1 MTTHHRIPQHGFTTV
16 FCLLFGAL
24 ASITAQETGAGP
36 EWLFERS
43 ELEPSIQINEV
54 AYGKETFLVPVVQD
68 SWEGT
73 VGLSYSNDGSSW
85 KNCSEYSDEIPVF
98 KGAIKLRFL
107 PTVGRFIASDHE
119 TIRYSSNGFAW
130 YEATLPEN
138 FHDGS
143 SPLYL
148 ELVNHDQLLVA
159 WSSENGRLFVSED
172 GINWSQMADLEV
184 PVSELTFNAMTN
196 RWYATSWLTKK
207 VYKSIDGQHWD
218 VVLDGYHNLYTLWD
232 VSVFVE
238 IEPSGISA
246 LKRTLITQDDVTYSE
261 TDTVL
266 FGTQFVSSDTSVRY
280 HTSFIEGTFYRFSE
294 TSNLETGDVSTILES
309 STDLVNWRTES
320 LPTPLSGS
328 VGKLQKIQ
336 SRYSDGGSRFY
347 APMVLG
353 KRLVKSFDRYGQA
366 YSEDWEVRPSY
377 VSSFSSTLDA
387 VAFASGRIM
396 NSDFI
401 GIKDEQV
408 FHSGSGFYWNPIY
421 QFSNP
426 LVDAAFLPSLDRF
439 VVFEKASNQQFRAL
453 TWKKGSNWEVL
464 AEAIPFEPFGISGNG
479 DVILINGIR
488 KAEVLLSVDG
498 GASWTGTLNG
508 IEWHVPKYALANE
521 WDTDF
526 FERSILTVKNLKD
539 VFILIWDDKIYRSTN
554 GTDWSLTFDAQSESA
569 WFSYLDVF
577 NGHFIA
583 TSMTHYVTSYTLS
596 YHITPR
602 WEGSEDQNL
611 LWYSED
617 GVEWK
622 TTGQDLDRS
631 FVTLPAYYKEDPV
644 RWLHVN
650 MGDGSRMPY
659 IRETPGGGRY
669 FIDENFQVSLA
680 TANERGSQYN
690 SPGRM
695 TFGKGRYLNLF
706 WKNGETVVVN
716 SEFAGFGSGKPS
728 GAVEG
733 YKNTGWFG
741 HLDDSE
747 FPLLHHELLGDVY
760 FQLNSNDDIML
771 FSSRFGV
778 LRNSR
783 DGVPYFWNE
792 LDGKRYLL
800 HFNPQA
806 KNRIYDQNRQEWV
819 EQMEAET
826 LDDDVWFRYMDRLVD
841 NIQQFARIGLLEQ
854 DYYAISIAYGHHF
867 IYEGYEA
874 LEAYISVLRE
884 RFSAKYPSIESIFA
898 DKLEAA
904 NDAIEALEAVYYK
917 K

>member
-1 MTTHHRIPQHGFTTV
+1 MPRIPHLGFATLI
-16 FCLLFGAL
+16 CSLLIGAL
-24 ASITAQETGAGP
+24 ASLSVQGTDAGP

-43 ELEPSIQINEV
+43 DLQPSIQINEV
-54 AYGKETFLVPVVQD
+54 AYGKGTFLVPVVQD
-68 SWEGT
+68 SWEGA
-73 VGLSYSNDGSSW
+73 VGLSYSSHGSEW
-85 KNCSEYSDEIPVF
+85 KNCSEFSDEIPVF
-98 KGAIKLRFL
+98 KGAVKLRFL
-107 PTVGRFIASDHE
+107 PTVGRFIASDNE

-148 ELVNHDQLLVA
+148 ELVNHNQLLVA
-159 WSSENGRLFVSED
+159 WSSENGKLFVSED

-184 PVSELTFNAMTN
+184 PVSELTFNATTN
-196 RWYATSWLTKK
+196 RWYATSWETKK

-238 IEPSGISA
+238 VDPSGISA
-246 LKRTLITQDDVTYSE
+246 LKRTVITQDDVTYSE

-266 FGTQFVSSDTSVRY
+266 FGTKLVSSGIYVRC
-280 HTSFIEGTFYRFSE
+280 HTYFIEGTFYRFSE
-294 TSNLETGDVSTILES
+294 TSILETEDVSTILES
-309 STDLVNWRTES
+309 STDLLNWKTES
-320 LPTPLSGS
+320 LPVPLSGS

-336 SRYSDGGSRFY
+336 SRYSDGGSKLY
-347 APMVLG
+347 APMPLD
-353 KRLVKSFDRYGQA
+353 KRLEKNFDRHGQA
-366 YSEDWEVRPSY
+366 SSVGWQVLPYEERSY
-377 VSSFSSTLDA
+377 NSTLDA
-387 VAFASGRIM
+387 VAFASRRIL

-408 FHSGSGFYWNPIY
+408 FHSGTGFYWNPIY

-439 VVFEKASNQQFRAL
+439 VVFEKVSDQHFRAL
-453 TWKKGSNWEVL
+453 TWKKGSNWDVL
-464 AEAIPFEPFGISGNG
+464 AEDIPFEPFGITGNG

-498 GASWTGTLNG
+498 GANWTDTLNG
-508 IEWHVPKYALANE
+508 IEWHVPKYSGASE

-539 VFILIWDDKIYRSTN
+539 VFILIWDDKVYRSTT
-554 GTDWSLTFDAQSESA
+554 GADWSLTFDAKTENA
-569 WFSYLDVF
+569 WFGHLDVF

-583 TSMTHYVTSYTLS
+583 TSMTHFVTSYPLS

-602 WEGSEDQNL
+602 WEGSEDQNR

-622 TTGQDLDRS
+622 TTAQDLDRN
-631 FVTLPAYYKEDPV
+631 FVTLPAYYKENPV

-659 IRETPGGGRY
+659 MREALGNDRY
-669 FIDENFQVSLA
+669 FIDENFHVSLA
-680 TANERGSQYN
+680 TANERGNQFN
-690 SPGRM
+690 SPGRVI
-695 TFGKGRYLNLF
+695 FGKGRYLNLF

-741 HLDDSE
+741 HLDDSD

-760 FQLNSNDDIML
+760 FQLNLHDEIML

-778 LRNSR
+778 LKSSR
-783 DGVPYFWNE
+783 GGIPYVWNE

-806 KNRIYDQNRQEWV
+806 QNRIYDQIRQEWV
-819 EQMEAET
+819 QQMEAES
-826 LDDDVWFRYMDRLVD
+826 LDDDVWFRYMDGLVD
-841 NIQQFARIGLLEQ
+841 DIQQLTRIGLLEQ
-854 DYYAISIAYGHHF
+854 DSSAITVAYGHRF
-867 IYEGYEA
+867 IYEKYEA
-874 LEAYISVLRE
+874 LEAYIAVLRE
-884 RFSAKYPSIESIFA
+884 RFSVNYPGIESIFA
-898 DKLEAA
+898 DKLDAA